1 MSRIIPPKLVGIDI
15 DLDDFRLIGNCSMA
29 ETHRCSFA
37 KSCPQSQNEIGLE
50 EKLLGIGSATDSETA
65 KGQRMTLGEHT
76 FCRVAGSY
84 WQRQKL
90 RQLLNFSL
98 RARPINPR
106 AHEHDRSSR
115 LQQQI
120 HRHVSRPGI
129 DG

>member
-15 DLDDFRLIGNCSMA
+15 DLDDFRLIGNCTIA
-29 ETHRCSFA
+29 ETHCRSFA
-37 KSCPQSQNEIGLE
+37 KSCPQSQDEIGLE
-50 EKLLGIGSATDSETA
+50 EKLRGVGSATDSETA
-65 KGQRMTLGEHT
+65 KGQRMILGEHT
-76 FCRVAGSY
+76 FCRVASSY

-106 AHEHDRSSR
+106 AHENDRSSR

-120 HRHVSRPGI
+120 
-129 DG
+129 